1 MILCDTA
8 AQAAA
13 SNENSR
19 KPLLV
24 VNLRQAVRDAAEPI
38 SDPIRP
44 TLPQRV
50 VDVLAWPTRATNAR
64 TSAATS
70 CLSYLV
76 PSDAPQ
82 LSNAP

>member
-8 AQAAA
+8 AQTAA

-24 VNLRQAVRDAAEPI
+24 VNLRQAVRDARRADLG
-38 SDPIRP
+38 SDQP

-70 CLSYLV
+70 
-76 PSDAPQ
+76 
-82 LSNAP
+82 